1 MLCIP
6 SLDIALTSRAFLQ
19 DHRRKSYL
27 QPINWSVLSSGDG
40 PQENSMETDA
50 MLEANQFTGGVYA
63 TTSSQLIGGTQSTHS
78 LSQAE
83 FASLNLHLEESELID
98 EDNDD
103 FVGGTPISGPTAQ
116 SRTYNKNTYCY
127 K

>member
-1 MLCIP
+1 ME
-6 SLDIALTSRAFLQ
+6 LTF
-19 DHRRKSYL
+19 

-50 MLEANQFTGGVYA
+50 MQEANQFTGGVYA
-63 TTSSQLIGGTQSTHS
+63 TTSSHLIGGTQSTHS
-78 LSQAE
+78 LTQAE

-98 EDNDD
+98 EGNDEND
-103 FVGGTPISGPTAQ
+103 YFVGGPPVSAPTAH
-116 SRTYNKNTYCY
+116 SRTYNENTYCY

>member
-1 MLCIP
+1 ME
-6 SLDIALTSRAFLQ
+6 LTF
-19 DHRRKSYL
+19 

-40 PQENSMETDA
+40 PNSMETDA
-50 MLEANQFTGGVYA
+50 MEEANQFTGGVYA
-63 TTSSQLIGGTQSTHS
+63 TTSSHLIGGTQSTHS

-116 SRTYNKNTYCY
+116 SRTYKYY
-127 K
+127 VGDLV